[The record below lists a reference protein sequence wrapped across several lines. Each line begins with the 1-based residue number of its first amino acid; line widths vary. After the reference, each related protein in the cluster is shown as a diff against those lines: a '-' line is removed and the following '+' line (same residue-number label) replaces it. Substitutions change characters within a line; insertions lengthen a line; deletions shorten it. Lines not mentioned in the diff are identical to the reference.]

1 MSVFFQKS
9 SHVYSK
15 GLLVLGFGGGSG
27 GEGMEVVEIGK
38 DPPFH
43 PLHWPLG
50 HYHRHQL
57 TRFATKKK
65 KKKRRDLGLRFFFFF
80 AKIWGFVLLR
90 IGVGAIF
97 LFLDKTL

>member
-1 MSVFFQKS
+1 MSIFFQKS

-38 DPPFH
+38 DPPLH
-43 PLHWPLG
+43 RPLV

-97 LFLDKTL
+97 LFLAETL

>member
-1 MSVFFQKS
+1 MFLQKS
-9 SHVYSK
+9 SHLYSE
-15 GLLVLGFGGGSG
+15 GLLALGVG

-38 DPPFH
+38 DPPLH
-43 PLHWPLG
+43 RPLV

-80 AKIWGFVLLR
+80 AKIWGFVLIR

-97 LFLDKTL
+97 LFLAETL

>member
-1 MSVFFQKS
+1 MSIFFQKS

-38 DPPFH
+38 DPPLH
-43 PLHWPLG
+43 RPLV

-80 AKIWGFVLLR
+80 AKIWGFVLIR

-97 LFLDKTL
+97 LFLAETL

>member
-1 MSVFFQKS
+1 MSIFFQKS

-38 DPPFH
+38 DPPLH
-43 PLHWPLG
+43 RPLD

-80 AKIWGFVLLR
+80 AKIWGFVLIR

-97 LFLDKTL
+97 LFLAETL

>member
-1 MSVFFQKS
+1 MSIFFQKS

-38 DPPFH
+38 DPPLH
-43 PLHWPLG
+43 RPLV
-50 HYHRHQL
+50 HYHCHQL

-80 AKIWGFVLLR
+80 AKIWGFVLIR

-97 LFLDKTL
+97 LFLAETL

>member
-1 MSVFFQKS
+1 MSIFFQKS

-38 DPPFH
+38 DPPLH
-43 PLHWPLG
+43 RPLV

-57 TRFATKKK
+57 TRFATKKKK

-97 LFLDKTL
+97 LFLAKTL

>member
-1 MSVFFQKS
+1 MSIFFQKS

-38 DPPFH
+38 DPPLH
-43 PLHWPLG
+43 RPLV

-65 KKKRRDLGLRFFFFF
+65 KKKRRDLGFRFFFFF
-80 AKIWGFVLLR
+80 AKIWGFVLIR

-97 LFLDKTL
+97 LFLAETL